1 LQYAA
6 AGTRYKN
13 RMSELQNLWDKIKDV
28 RVAMLTTVEENGSLR
43 SRPMYTQQ
51 AEFDG
56 ELWFFTADDSG
67 KVEEIAREHQVN
79 LAYADPKDSR
89 YVSVSG
95 IAELVK
101 DRAKIE
107 ELWSPMLKAWFKGG
121 QDDPHIALLRVR
133 VTEAEYWDDTS
144 SKMTRLVGM
153 VKSALG
159 SESYKS
165 DEHGVVKP

>member
-1 LQYAA
+1 
-6 AGTRYKN
+6 
-13 RMSELQNLWDKIKDV
+13 MSESKDFWNKIQDV
-28 RVAMLTTVEENGSLR
+28 RVAMLTTVESDGSLR

-51 AEFDG
+51 AEFSG
-56 ELWFFTADDSG
+56 ELWFFTADNSG
-67 KVEEIAREHQVN
+67 KVEEISLEHQVN
-79 LAYADPKDSR
+79 LNYAEPKDSL

-95 IAELVK
+95 TAELVK
-101 DRAKIE
+101 DRSKIE

-121 QDDPHIALLRVR
+121 QDDPHIALLRIR

-153 VKSALG
+153 VRSALG